1 MKLLLN
7 IIFFSSIVL
16 LVFTSNRAQA
26 YSNFSFQQDTTIKRP
41 VNGRGRPQSPV
52 TGATTTQT
60 KPKDTVASEK
70 VEYKAKDSTVVDK
83 TSEIV
88 YLYGEA
94 RVMYQGFELDADY
107 IEFNTKTNLVYARGR
122 TNARGKYVGR
132 PILKMEGQGID
143 MNISAL
149 LSFASAARL

>member
-7 IIFFSSIVL
+7 IIFFGSIVL
-16 LVFTSNRAQA
+16 LVFSSNRALA
-26 YSNFSFQQDTTIKRP
+26 YSNLSFQQDTTIRRP
-41 VNGRGRPQSPV
+41 TTGQTKPQSPL
-52 TGATTTQT
+52 TGSTSTQS

-122 TNARGKYVGR
+122 TNGKGKYVGR
-132 PILKMEGQGID
+132 PILK
-143 MNISAL
+143 
-149 LSFASAARL
+149 